1 MSVGDIT
8 HVIFSDES
16 HWSKGRYRSICL
28 VSLSNDDLKC
38 LEDELGSI
46 IERAGINEF
55 KWTQLKSK
63 YLISVAQEMCD
74 FVIRSAARKKL
85 RIDVLIWDMTDS
97 RHSGVRVD
105 AAQNLGIMY
114 YHLFRNV
121 LRKRWPEDALWSL
134 YPDQQG
140 QIDWETIEECLGH
153 VSTQV
158 DFENPSLFNGRGSIR
173 LLREFGLAKICP
185 VASEDQPLLQLADLF
200 AGLSVFSHEE
210 YLGYVDWQKANP
222 RRPLLIQVEDS
233 SSKAQPNRRS
243 RARFSVL
250 QCFDSLCKSHKL
262 GVSLKKQQGL
272 WTPNPSKPLNFWMYE
287 PQHSAD
293 LAPQKM

>member
-8 HVIFSDES
+8 HVSFSDES
-16 HWSKGRYRSICL
+16 HWSEGRYRSICL

-38 LEDELGSI
+38 LEDELSSI
-46 IERAGINEF
+46 TDRAGIIEF

-63 YLISVAQEMCD
+63 KYSLVAQEMCD
-74 FVIRSAARKKL
+74 FVIRSAVSKKL

-97 RHSGVRVD
+97 RNSGVQVD
-105 AAQNLGIMY
+105 DAQNLGFMY

-121 LRKRWPEDALWSL
+121 LRKRWPYDALWSL

-185 VASEDQPLLQLADLF
+185 VASQDQPLLQLADLF
-200 AGLSVFSHEE
+200 AGLSVFSYEKYCE
-210 YLGYVDWQKANP
+210 YVEWQEADPNRP
-222 RRPLLIQVEDS
+222 PLLQLEGRPEGTDF
-233 SSKAQPNRRS
+233 KNRSIS
-243 RARFSVL
+243 RFYVL
-250 QCFDSLCKSHKL
+250 QYFNALCKKHVF
-262 GVSLKKQQGL
+262 GVSLRTQQGL
-272 WTPNPSKPLNFWMYE
+272 WTPNPSKPLNFWMYQ

-293 LAPQKM
+293 IAPQKM